1 MRGLT
6 TGGAIAIVLGFGGLF
21 LALELAGDAWL
32 GRPSFE
38 RVRPDV
44 NGQVRIGVGDLERM
58 QVRFYRFLNAG
69 NQEVQFLVGRDR
81 EGVVQ
86 VGFNANASHYKTRR
100 GFSYHDGWIV
110 DNKCE
115 TTTRLT
121 AINEGGK
128 GCKPA
133 PLTHRVVGDELVLE
147 ETDILKGWRY
157 FR

>member
-1 MRGLT
+1 MPRLT
-6 TGGAIAIVLGFGGLF
+6 ATRAIALVLGFGGL
-21 LALELAGDAWL
+21 LLGLELAGDAWV
-32 GRPSFE
+32 GRPQFE
-38 RVRPDV
+38 RVRPDAQ
-44 NGQVRIGVGDLERM
+44 GQVRIDVSDLERL

-86 VGFNANASHYKTRR
+86 VGFNANAQHYKTRR
-100 GFSYHDGWIV
+100 GFSYQDGWIV

-115 TTTRLT
+115 TTTRLS
-121 AINEGGK
+121 AINVGGK

-133 PLTHRVVGDELVLE
+133 PLAHRVDGGELVLRE
-147 ETDILKGWRY
+147 PDILEGWRY

>member
-38 RVRPDV
+38 RVRPDAD
-44 NGQVRIGVGDLERM
+44 GRVRIDVGDLERL

-100 GFSYHDGWIV
+100 GFSYQDGWIV

-115 TTTRLT
+115 TTTRLS
-121 AINEGGK
+121 AINQGGR

-133 PLTHRVVGDELVLE
+133 ALAHRVIGDELVLE
-147 ETDILKGWRY
+147 ETDILEGWRF